1 MILPCSGG
9 RTTKISAFYQIIERN
24 YQGPKIFIKSKIVRK
39 CLRRRNNYLSK
50 MPLKE
55 PITEPTYCKYRG
67 LTYVTKCKYAPNSF
81 HSQPQAYPLC
91 TTKPTKIL
99 LRFSL
104 IFVLSYVFMF
114 CASPPPSP
122 YITITSPPPILA
134 RIQQTFCGDQH
145 KSKKILFLSLRA
157 KQVLKSSYR
166 DIYETSSCR
175 EDIT

>member
-81 HSQPQAYPLC
+81 HSQPQAYGNSVIAHKCDMVIGCQYIAIISDNLKS
-91 TTKPTKIL
+91 KPTWVTTQARPMIESIMGAL
-99 LRFSL
+99 
-104 IFVLSYVFMF
+104 
-114 CASPPPSP
+114 
-122 YITITSPPPILA
+122 YI
-134 RIQQTFCGDQH
+134 
-145 KSKKILFLSLRA
+145 A
-157 KQVLKSSYR
+157 KNYICS
-166 DIYETSSCR
+166 T
-175 EDIT
+175 

>member
-55 PITEPTYCKYRG
+55 PITEPTYRKYRG

-81 HSQPQAYPLC
+81 LLPTTSLSAMYHKTDQNPAKVFSYLC
-91 TTKPTKIL
+91 TKL
-99 LRFSL
+99 CFY
-104 IFVLSYVFMF
+104 VLCLS
-114 CASPPPSP
+114 PSP
-122 YITITSPPPILA
+122 YITITSPPPIIA
-134 RIQQTFCGDQH
+134 RIRQTFCGDQH
-145 KSKKILFLSLRA
+145 KSRKYTIVFSLTYLR
-157 KQVLKSSYR
+157 LLL
-166 DIYETSSCR
+166 
-175 EDIT
+175 

>member
-1 MILPCSGG
+1 MILPCGE

-24 YQGPKIFIKSKIVRK
+24 YQGPKIFKESKIFRK

-55 PITEPTYCKYRG
+55 PITEPTYRKYRG
-67 LTYVTKCKYAPNSF
+67 LTYVTKSKSAPNSF

-114 CASPPPSP
+114 LCLSP
-122 YITITSPPPILA
+122 SPPPIS
-134 RIQQTFCGDQH
+134 QSPH
-145 KSKKILFLSLRA
+145 HHP
-157 KQVLKSSYR
+157 Y
-166 DIYETSSCR
+166 
-175 EDIT
+175 